1 MRSISLAVTAAAAL
15 VLAFSPVAAQ
25 GNAQCAT
32 HVSGPFGGT
41 QARNVCDA
49 AVDGASLFVPVAG
62 ILVTGGNPFLGATG
76 GVGGFPHLG
85 LTLRVNATRVVIPDL
100 NYNGVGNT
108 VGVKQA
114 LLAPAPLIEGA
125 LGIFRGARNGAFALD
140 LLGSAQLLPTKL
152 IDDLHIDVNA
162 RSIGSIALGL
172 GVGGRLTLIG
182 EGDLLPALTVSV
194 MRRNLPRIGVGDIVA
209 GDGYTF
215 ASDLRTTDYRATV
228 GKRFGPLD
236 LGAGAGWTEYA
247 ASAQIDFVNP
257 ISHEREPSI
266 LLDLTDSRTV
276 GFVDAGLAIGQWYF
290 IGEAGVQRGKDLA
303 LVTTFTDNDPKVQRI
318 FGSVGLRFGF

>member
-1 MRSISLAVTAAAAL
+1 MRSIGSALAAVVGL
-15 VLAFSPVAAQ
+15 MVAFTSVSAQ

-41 QARNVCDA
+41 QAQNVCNA

-62 ILVTGGNPFLGATG
+62 ILVAGGNPFLGATG

-100 NYNGVGNT
+100 NYNGVGTT
-108 VGVKQA
+108 VGVKQS
-114 LLAPAPLIEGA
+114 LLAPAPLVEGA

-152 IDDLHIDVNA
+152 VDDLHIDVNA

-172 GVGGRLTLIG
+172 GIGGRLTLIG

-194 MRRNLPRIGVGDIVA
+194 MRRSLPRIGVGDIVA

-215 ASDLRTTDYRATV
+215 ASDLRTTDYRATI

-236 LGAGAGWTEYA
+236 LGAGAGWTDYA
-247 ASAQIDFVNP
+247 ANAQIDFVNP
-257 ISHEREPSI
+257 INHQREPSI
-266 LLDLTDSRTV
+266 VLDLTDSRTV
-276 GFVDAGLAIGQWYF
+276 GFVDAGLAVGQWYF
-290 IGEAGVQRGKDLA
+290 IGEAGMQRGKDLG
-303 LVTTFTDNDPKVQRI
+303 LVTTFTDNDPKTQR
-318 FGSVGLRFGF
+318 FFASVGLRFGF